1 MKSLAYSLKKSYFF
15 IIFLFIILSF
25 VSLII
30 TGEYIINENKVKIR
44 NAMSFLD
51 YEIGDEK
58 ENKIDKI
65 FSGDLVKNDFK
76 KENISLQKME
86 LIITYKNKIYAER
99 KDKKFM
105 DIDSTNKIEELDFY
119 EYLVLAKYIKAKDGK
134 NLKVTIVKSLKKEK
148 KLFIKVMEI
157 FIIGLIIT
165 IIISLIGIKY
175 FLEKI
180 KKQLKMLEN
189 LNESIDL
196 NNLKL
201 IKPKNK
207 FLEFENICNS
217 YVNMVERLD
226 LQNQKQIE
234 FVQSASHEL
243 KTPIFIIRG
252 YIDMIKRWGKNDK
265 KVMEESINF
274 VEDEVKNMTE
284 LVEKLLFIAKDK
296 EIKIE
301 NNDIELSEI
310 ICDIIHS
317 FKKIF
322 PQNEIIFNPKY
333 TIINYDESLIKM
345 LLKNIIENALKY
357 GKNKPVKIE
366 IKKVE
371 NKINLSVK
379 DEGIG
384 MSLKEIEHIFDRFY
398 RVDKSRDKSIKG
410 HGLGMTIV
418 KRIIS
423 ILKIELK
430 IKSLQNKGTEI
441 IIIFD

>member
-1 MKSLAYSLKKSYFF
+1 MKSLSYSLKKSYLF
-15 IIFLFIILSF
+15 ILFLFIIFFF

-30 TGEYIINENKVKIR
+30 TGEYIINENKVEIR

-58 ENKIDKI
+58 GNKIGEI
-65 FSGDLVKNDFK
+65 FSGNLVRDDFK

-86 LIITYKNKIYAER
+86 LIITYKNEIYAER
-99 KDKKFM
+99 KDNKFM
-105 DIDSTNKIEELDFY
+105 EVDPTNKIEELDFY
-119 EYLVLAKYIKAKDGK
+119 EYLVLSKYIKAKDGK

-148 KLFIKVMEI
+148 KLFIKVIEV
-157 FIIGLIIT
+157 FIVGLIIT
-165 IIISLIGIKY
+165 ITISIIGIRY

-180 KKQLKMLEN
+180 KKQLGILEN

-217 YVNMVERLD
+217 YEEMVKRLD
-226 LQNQKQIE
+226 IQNQKQIE

-252 YIDMIKRWGKNDK
+252 YIDMIKRWGKNDEK
-265 KVMEESINF
+265 IMEESITS

-284 LVEKLLFIAKDK
+284 LVEKLLFIAKDR

-301 NNDIELSEI
+301 NNEIELSEI
-310 ICDIIHS
+310 ILDVIQNL
-317 FKKIF
+317 KKIY
-322 PQNEIIFNPKY
+322 PEKEIIFNPKY

-357 GKNKPVKIE
+357 GENKPVKVE
-366 IKKVE
+366 IKEVK
-371 NKINLSVK
+371 NKINLSVI
-379 DEGIG
+379 DEGVG
-384 MSLKEIEHIFDRFY
+384 MSKEEIEHIYDRFY
-398 RVDKSRDKSIKG
+398 RADKSRDKSIKG

-423 ILKIELK
+423 ILKIEIK
-430 IKSLQNKGTEI
+430 IKSLKNKGTEVVV
-441 IIIFD
+441 FFN